1 MSEPTTSEAVPGT
14 LTAPSS
20 AVPDEDAYF
29 ADVVDKYRQ
38 HVNPYL
44 AEVLAYAGFGVE
56 VYGEGCYIEDHR
68 GRRYLDCLGGYGTFA
83 LGHRHPRVVS
93 AVKDQLDSLGM
104 SGKAFF
110 GKPAADLAAELANI
124 APAGLQYTFF
134 SNSGA
139 EAVEGALKFAKVA
152 TGRSRIISTVG
163 AYHGKTLGALATTG
177 REKYRTPVEPL
188 MPGVEFIPFGDT
200 AAAVAAI
207 DDQTA
212 AFIVEPIQGEGGIHV
227 PPDGYLRAIREA
239 CDRSGA
245 LMIADEV
252 QTCIG
257 RTGAMFGCD
266 HEGVA
271 PDLMTLAKQLG
282 GGVMPIGATMGTASV
297 WEKVFAE
304 NPLMHTSTF
313 GGNPMA
319 CAAGLA
325 AVRVVQEEDLV
336 ARSRDRGAL
345 MMELLQEVQA
355 RHPDLVSDVRGK
367 GLMIGVEFATE
378 AVSES
383 TAMQVLER
391 GMCVAYTLNNPRV
404 IRLEPPLII
413 SEGDVRKAVEILDG
427 SLTESRRLLAMPAS
441 LA

>member
-1 MSEPTTSEAVPGT
+1 MSEPTATEATEPIAQG
-14 LTAPSS
+14 PSQIS
-20 AVPDEDAYF
+20 DADAYYT
-29 ADVVDKYRQ
+29 DVVDKYRE
-38 HVNPYL
+38 HINPYL
-44 AEVLAYAGFGVE
+44 AEYLAAAGFGVE
-56 VYGEGCYIEDHR
+56 VYGEGCYIEDHQ

-83 LGHRHPRVVS
+83 LGHRHPKVVA

-110 GKPAADLAAELANI
+110 SKPAADLATELAEI

-134 SNSGA
+134 SNSGS
-139 EAVEGALKFAKVA
+139 EAVEAALKFAKVA
-152 TGRSRIISTVG
+152 TGRSRIVSTIG
-163 AYHGKTLGALATTG
+163 GFHGKTLGALATTG
-177 REKYRTPVEPL
+177 REKYRTRVEPL

-200 AAAVAAI
+200 VAAVASI

-227 PPDGYLRAIREA
+227 PPDGYLLAIREA
-239 CDRSGA
+239 CDRNGA

-266 HEGVA
+266 HDGVA
-271 PDLMTLAKQLG
+271 PDIMTLAKQLG
-282 GGVMPIGATMGTASV
+282 GGIMPIGATMGTASV
-297 WEKVFAE
+297 WEAVFAE

-313 GGNPMA
+313 GGNPLA

-325 AVRVVQEEDLV
+325 AVRVVQDEDLV
-336 ARSRDRGAL
+336 SRSRDRGAL
-345 MMELLQEVQA
+345 MLGLLKEMQSNH
-355 RHPDLVSDVRGK
+355 RDLVADVRGK
-367 GLMIGVEFATE
+367 GLMIGVEFAMDDVAELT
-378 AVSES
+378 VSR
-383 TAMQVLER
+383 MLPR
-391 GMCVAYTLNNPRV
+391 GMCAAFTLNNPRV

-413 SEGDVRKAVEILDG
+413 SEDEVRMAVEILDAA
-427 SLTESRRLLAMPAS
+427 LTETRELLAM

>member
-1 MSEPTTSEAVPGT
+1 MTDPTATP
-14 LTAPSS
+14 
-20 AVPDEDAYF
+20 DAYF
-29 ADVVDKYRQ
+29 ADVLDKYRV
-38 HVNPYL
+38 HINPYL
-44 AEVLAYAGFGVE
+44 AEYLANAGFGVE
-56 VYGEGCYIEDHR
+56 VYGEGCYIEDHQ
-68 GRRYLDCLGGYGTFA
+68 GHRYLDCLGGYGTFA
-83 LGHRHPRVVS
+83 LGHRHPKVVA
-93 AVKDQLDSLGM
+93 AVKDQLDSLAM

-110 GKPAADLAAELANI
+110 SKPAADLATELTAI

-139 EAVEGALKFAKVA
+139 EAVEAALKFAKVA
-152 TGRSRIISTVG
+152 TGRSRIISTIAG
-163 AYHGKTLGALATTG
+163 FHGKTLGALATTG
-177 REKYRTPVEPL
+177 REKYRTRVEPL
-188 MPGVEFIPFGDT
+188 MPGVEFIPFGDA

-239 CDRSGA
+239 CDRTGA

-257 RTGAMFGCD
+257 RTGAMFACD

-271 PDLMTLAKQLG
+271 PDIMTLAKQLG
-282 GGVMPIGATMGTASV
+282 GGIMPIGATMGTASV
-297 WEKVFAE
+297 WEKVFSE

-313 GGNPMA
+313 GGNPLA
-319 CAAGLA
+319 CTAGLA
-325 AVRVVQEEDLV
+325 AVRVVQDEDLV

-345 MMELLQEVQA
+345 MLELLHEMQA
-355 RHPDLVSDVRGK
+355 KHPDLVTDVRGK
-367 GLMIGVEFATE
+367 GLMIGVEFAMDEVAELT
-378 AVSES
+378 VVH
-383 TAMQVLER
+383 MLKR
-391 GMCVAYTLNNPRV
+391 GMCAAFTLNNPRV

-413 SEGDVRKAVEILDG
+413 SEAEARKAVEILDEA
-427 SLTESRRLLAMPAS
+427 LTETSELLAM